1 MGFSGR
7 GQAGLRNH
15 FMGRPY
21 IRGARARDV
30 GDFYSQDSKG
40 SVISEEESGGNFVK
54 NKTKH
59 KG

>member
-1 MGFSGR
+1 
-7 GQAGLRNH
+7 
-15 FMGRPY
+15 MGRPY